1 MPDTSAHTYTAG
13 ADEPDGAVD
22 DAYLSCLIRQEHS
35 RDLHLVQ
42 RLGAAAGP
50 AMADPVTLEMD
61 CELYTAITPGDELTI
76 RVHSRQI
83 RPDELELTFEHLRSH
98 PTGGDELVARGGQR
112 IAYARPEAGATLGTP
127 PATLAP
133 ARERRLLPHDGAPAG
148 RRS

>member
-1 MPDTSAHTYTAG
+1 MPDTSAYTYTAG
-13 ADEPDGAVD
+13 TDEPDGAVD

-42 RLGAAAGP
+42 RLGAAGSP

-83 RPDELELTFEHLRSH
+83 RPDELEFTFEHVRGL
-98 PTGGDELVARGGQR
+98 PGGGDELVARGSQR
-112 IAYARPEAGATLGTP
+112 IAYGQPGAGATLGTP
-127 PATLAP
+127 PVTLAP
-133 ARERRLLPHDGAPAG
+133 AHERRLVPHDGIPAG